1 MRLNWDAAPGPVRK
15 YIITYKPEE
24 GEVKEVQL
32 WLYDGVLAPLQ
43 GYMTNTW
50 KTSEGV
56 LMQQLFSYGRL
67 IITLSRFESAK

>member
-1 MRLNWDAAPGPVRK
+1 MKLNWDAAPGPVRK

-43 GYMTNTW
+43 GYMTNT
-50 KTSEGV
+50 
-56 LMQQLFSYGRL
+56 
-67 IITLSRFESAK
+67 

>member
-43 GYMTNTW
+43 GYMTNT
-50 KTSEGV
+50 
-56 LMQQLFSYGRL
+56 
-67 IITLSRFESAK
+67 